1 MTAVRVIAEGRT
13 RSRLE
18 GLAIILVALGYLW
31 EAHNI
36 PDFYHMP
43 GVPGPTT
50 FPYILG
56 VVFALS
62 GLWLLLSPADLLA
75 RFRGPEREGGEA
87 APPPRAAGGL
97 ARWIA
102 GNWHFYAMWAVILG
116 YLLVMP
122 SLGFPVATVVL
133 LAVFVYLLG
142 ERRWW
147 IIVGLALVATA
158 LIYLGFA
165 RGLNVRL
172 PLGVLASLAK

>member
-18 GLAIILVALGYLW
+18 GLAILLVALGYLW
-31 EAHNI
+31 EAHNV

-56 VVFALS
+56 IVFALS

-75 RFRGPEREGGEA
+75 RFRRPEREGSED
-87 APPPRAAGGL
+87 APPPRTAGNL
-97 ARWIA
+97 LRWIV
-102 GNWHFYAMWAVILG
+102 GNWHFYAMWVVILG
-116 YLLVMP
+116 YLVLMP
-122 SLGFPVATVVL
+122 SLGFPVATVLL
-133 LAVFVYLLG
+133 LAAFVSLLG

-147 IIVGLALVATA
+147 IIVGLALVATV

-172 PLGVLASLAK
+172 PLGVLASLVK

>member
-1 MTAVRVIAEGRT
+1 VPIIKEGAT

-18 GLAIILVALGYLW
+18 GLAIVLVALGYLW
-31 EAHNI
+31 EAHNV
-36 PDFYHMP
+36 PDLYHVP

-56 VVFALS
+56 VVFALT

-75 RFRGPEREGGEA
+75 RRRQPEGQASA
-87 APPPRAAGGL
+87 AAAPPRAAGSVWL
-97 ARWIA
+97 WVAR
-102 GNWHFYAMWAVILG
+102 NWHFYAMWVAILA

-122 SLGFPVATVVL
+122 SLGFPVATFGL
-133 LAVFVYLLG
+133 LVAFVFLLG

-147 IIVGLALVATA
+147 IVLGLALVATT

-172 PLGVLASLAK
+172 PLGVLESLVK

>member
-1 MTAVRVIAEGRT
+1 VRVIKAGAT

-18 GLAIILVALGYLW
+18 GLAIMLVALGYLW
-31 EAHNI
+31 EAHNV
-36 PDFYHMP
+36 PDLYHVP

-56 VVFALS
+56 IVFALT

-75 RFRGPEREGGEA
+75 RRRQAAEQGGEA
-87 APPPRAAGGL
+87 EAPPRATGSVVQ
-97 ARWIA
+97 WVA

-122 SLGFPVATVVL
+122 SLGFPAATFGL
-133 LAVFVYLLG
+133 LAAFVFLLG

-147 IIVGLALVATA
+147 VVLGLALVATT

-172 PLGVLASLAK
+172 PLGVLSSLAR